1 MDFVEKGVK
10 EKSRSF
16 FTEYDFELVDN
27 GVTVCHLA
35 AMEIVPNLELD
46 LTVMTDENHF
56 RMGYATEGIR
66 RMIRWAIKHEYQQVR
81 MTNVFGSP
89 AIGKIAE
96 KFGFTWRGGKVWT
109 KSILGPLNL

>member
-1 MDFVEKGVK
+1 MDFIEKGTK
-10 EKSRSF
+10 EKTDSF
-16 FTEYDFELVDN
+16 FKEYDFELVDN

-35 AMEIVPNLELD
+35 AMEIVFNYELD
-46 LTVMTDENHF
+46 LTVMTHKDHL
-56 RMGYATEGIR
+56 RKGYATEGIR
-66 RMIRWAIKHEYQQVR
+66 RMIIWAANHKYQKVR